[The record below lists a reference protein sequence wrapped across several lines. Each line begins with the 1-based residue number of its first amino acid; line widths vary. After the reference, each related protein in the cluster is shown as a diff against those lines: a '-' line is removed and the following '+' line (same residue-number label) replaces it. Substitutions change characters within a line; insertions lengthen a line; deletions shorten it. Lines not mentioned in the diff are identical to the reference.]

1 MPKYKKGKEKKG
13 KKKEGQKAVGA
24 AASALL
30 SQLSDARLEDAYGI
44 SITMMY
50 EPAGG
55 APAAEDAMASADMD
69 MAADDMAMEAETGM
83 PPGAMAFDEAMEGEA
98 LAEAGELDD
107 LSNMP
112 VGTPGRA

>member
-1 MPKYKKGKEKKG
+1 
-13 KKKEGQKAVGA
+13 VGD

-30 SQLSDARLEDAYGI
+30 EKLSDARMEDAYGI

-55 APAAEDAMASADMD
+55 APAADAAMDDMAMADMD
-69 MAADDMAMEAETGM
+69 MDAADMAMEAETGM
-83 PPGAMAFDEAMEGEA
+83 PPAAAIDQAIEGEA
-98 LAEAGELDD
+98 VAEADELDE

>member
-1 MPKYKKGKEKKG
+1 M
-13 KKKEGQKAVGA
+13 GA

-30 SQLSDARLEDAYGI
+30 EKLSDARLEDAYGI

-55 APAAEDAMASADMD
+55 GAPPAAE
-69 MAADDMAMEAETGM
+69 MAAEAETGL
-83 PPGAMAFDEAMEGEA
+83 PAALGEEVLDAEAVDAAMEGEA
-98 LAEAGELDD
+98 VADAEELDD

-112 VGTPGRA
+112 VGTPGRY